1 MQGCTARQHLHL
13 KMQIQVSLRKAEP
26 TVDILP
32 ENICLEKEDQDV
44 GRLGG
49 KRKYQYTL
57 LYTETPGETV
67 GIIRNSN

>member
-1 MQGCTARQHLHL
+1 M
-13 KMQIQVSLRKAEP
+13 SLRKAEP

-32 ENICLEKEDQDV
+32 ENISLENDDQGV

-57 LYTETPGETV
+57 LYTVTPGETV